1 MQVSQRHAIQAMPA
15 PAAIARRYA
24 GYLKNLS
31 ATFKIFEK
39 QLESEWASG

>member
-1 MQVSQRHAIQAMPA
+1 MPA
-15 PAAIARRYA
+15 QAAVAGRYA

-39 QLESEWASG
+39 QLESEWASGYYVWPAR